1 MSCYLVTGGA
11 GFVGSHLVRTLIADG
26 HAVRVLDDLS
36 SGCRENIP
44 GGVEFVKA
52 DITDAGAVV
61 SAFAGVDGCFHLAAI
76 ASVEAA
82 KRDWLRAH
90 RVNLT
95 GTINVFNAAR
105 LAHHYGGIPVVY
117 ASTAAV
123 YGDCGK
129 SVAAEQRTP
138 APLSAYGADK
148 LGCELHAR
156 AAGQA
161 YGLRTLGLRFF
172 NIFGPG
178 QDPRSPYCGVIAI
191 FLDRLRQGEPIDVFG
206 DGGQIRDFIYVD
218 DAVAALQAALQA
230 ARTYA
235 PVYNVCTGK
244 GTTVRRLA
252 ETIAGLC
259 QTELVARYRSARC
272 SEIPASIGDPRLAA
286 MELGFRAKISL
297 SEGLALTVDALA
309 QRRPAVARLLA

>member
-1 MSCYLVTGGA
+1 MSHYLVTGGA
-11 GFVGSHLVRTLIADG
+11 GFVGSHLVRSLTAGG

-36 SGCRENIP
+36 GGHRESIP
-44 GGVEFVKA
+44 RGVEFVKA
-52 DITDAGAVV
+52 DITDAGPVI

-82 KRDWLRAH
+82 KRNWLRAH
-90 RVNLT
+90 QVNLT

-105 LAHHYGGIPVVY
+105 LAHQDGSVPVVY

-129 SVAAEQRTP
+129 SAAGEERSP

-172 NIFGPG
+172 NIYGPG
-178 QDPRSPYCGVIAI
+178 QDPCSPYSGVIAI
-191 FLDRLRQGEPIDVFG
+191 FLDRLRQGEAIDIFG
-206 DGGQIRDFIYVD
+206 DGDQVRDFIYVD
-218 DAVAALQAALQA
+218 DAVAALQAALPA
-230 ARTYA
+230 ARECA
-235 PVYNVCTGK
+235 PVYNVCTGE
-244 GTTVRRLA
+244 GTTVRRLG

-259 QTELVARYRSARC
+259 QTELVAHYRPARC
-272 SEIPASIGDPRLAA
+272 AEIPASIGDPRLAA
-286 MELGFRAKISL
+286 TEFGFRAKTSL
-297 SEGLALTVDALA
+297 FEGLALTLDAQA
-309 QRRPAVARLLA
+309 ERRRAPEHLFA